1 MDAMRDPDYG
11 SRPFRPIS
19 LPVPSVSIPPHDPT
33 PQPLLLVDDDLILLD
48 TLREFLANEGFAVTV
63 AASGEE
69 AEDLLAGAAPPFDL
83 VLTDLVMPGKTGM
96 DVLKSAL
103 KWNPGCTVLVLS
115 GYGTVREATEAME
128 KGAFGMV
135 SKPLQLEAFRQTLRR
150 ILERTRLIRERD
162 QLTKRVAE
170 LEERNARLEAI
181 QGRMEMLAQRMA
193 PSGPRVDRLQVLKD
207 LRARGI
213 LEPATFEAAWKAVL
227 AEGKP

>member
-1 MDAMRDPDYG
+1 M
-11 SRPFRPIS
+11 I
-19 LPVPSVSIPPHDPT
+19 PVPTPPPDPQ

-69 AEDLLAGAAPPFDL
+69 AEELLVAAASPFDL

-96 DVLKSAL
+96 DVLRTAL
-103 KWNPGCTVLVLS
+103 NRNPGCTVLVLS

-128 KGAFGMV
+128 LGAFGMV

-162 QLTKRVAE
+162 QLSKRVAE

-193 PSGPRVDRLQVLKD
+193 PTGPRMDRLQVLKD

-213 LEPATFEAAWKAVL
+213 LEQAAFDAAWKAVL